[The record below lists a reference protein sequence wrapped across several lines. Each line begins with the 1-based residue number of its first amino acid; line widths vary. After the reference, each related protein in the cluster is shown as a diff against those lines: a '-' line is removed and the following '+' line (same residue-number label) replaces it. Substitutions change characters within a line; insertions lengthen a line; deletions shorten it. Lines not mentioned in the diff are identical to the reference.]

1 MGIKLHRG
9 FESRPL
15 RQHFIDRNIGPRKR
29 PRDGPFGP
37 PGVFSVCF
45 RAFLGLHGLDPGQG
59 FLGGLLGQKDGV
71 GLGQLDA
78 HDLNCGPPRI
88 VIPTRSD
95 RDARKEGLVV
105 AASRALVGQF
115 VNARDV
121 LCQLQTERR
130 RSRDEGNT
138 R

>member
-1 MGIKLHRG
+1 
-9 FESRPL
+9 
-15 RQHFIDRNIGPRKR
+15 
-29 PRDGPFGP
+29 
-37 PGVFSVCF
+37 VFSVCF

-78 HDLNCGPPRI
+78 HDLNCGPPRP

-95 RDARKEGLVV
+95 LDARKEGLVV

-115 VNARDV
+115 IDARDV
-121 LCQLQTERR
+121 LRQLQGAAEIALVDFEATFRLGERGFGGGDLLLHPAALGAER
-130 RSRDEGNT
+130 VG
-138 R
+138 